1 MTSMENTFSRVA
13 PRTGFSL
20 IEMMFVVAVIALL
33 AGIMFPLAGS
43 VRAKAQRS
51 NCLNNLRQWGMALNL
66 YLDENRG
73 KFPGWQNKKDAWYEK
88 LPPYADQPAMSEEVA
103 FPGGGRKSLFLCP
116 SDVGDGTDHGDY
128 YSSYTFNTH
137 VSKTKGATH
146 QHQIKNPDRFVVFS
160 ETPTGGK
167 SGVDLSTLG
176 RAKNGST
183 AFRHS
188 GSVCFAF
195 ADGHAA
201 SFRRASVW
209 REGLA
214 ATDNYGGLQWNPE
227 NDDLENKASEEQ

>member
-1 MTSMENTFSRVA
+1 MENETPRAVS
-13 PRTGFSL
+13 RTGFSL
-20 IEMMFVVAVIALL
+20 IEMLFVVAVIAIL
-33 AGIMFPLAGS
+33 AGLMFPLAGS
-43 VRAKAQRS
+43 VRARAQRTS
-51 NCLNNLRQWGMALNL
+51 CLNNLRQWGLALNL

-73 KFPGWQNKKDAWYEK
+73 KFPNWQGNSKLWYEE
-88 LPPYADQPAMSEEVA
+88 LPPYVDQAPMSELVT
-103 FPGGGRKSLFLCP
+103 FPGGGKKSMFLCP
-116 SDVGDGTDHGDY
+116 ADVGDGTDHGDY

-137 VSKTKGATH
+137 VSRTKGATH

-176 RAKNGST
+176 RTKNGSS

-201 SFRRASVW
+201 AFRRAAVW
-209 REGLA
+209 RDGLS
-214 ATDNYGGLQWNPE
+214 ATDNFGGFQWNPE
-227 NDDLENKASEEQ
+227 NDDLENAAPEEQ